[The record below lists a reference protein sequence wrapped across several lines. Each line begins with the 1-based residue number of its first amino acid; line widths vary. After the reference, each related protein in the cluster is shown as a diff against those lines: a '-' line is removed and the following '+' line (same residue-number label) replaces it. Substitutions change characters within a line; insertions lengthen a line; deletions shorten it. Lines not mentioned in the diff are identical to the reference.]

1 MFALRVDDSGW
12 RWCWLCL
19 VICQSN
25 VKSISHKRQLLRY
38 IPVFFFL
45 FSRFLPIQYNSY
57 LRFWMS
63 NFVVWIHRQNQII
76 WTFPSVL
83 IEVLNRRENIDFMS
97 NWMKQEK
104 TAQLVGMNRQF
115 FLSIRSIWWMKKRK
129 IGKKW
134 KIAHNYNSSDEM
146 GLSTRRITDKCI
158 NHQKPN
164 HARFVCHFERVLNS
178 EDFGILEKK
187 KYSVKQMNWTNRSN
201 IHVRIAVDVNSEHT
215 REKQ

>member
-38 IPVFFFL
+38 ISEIFL
-45 FSRFLPIQYNSY
+45 SVPFNPIQFIPEILDEQFCGLNSSTKSNY
-57 LRFWMS
+57 LNVSISADWSTKQTREYWFYVKL
-63 NFVVWIHRQNQII
+63 NETRKNCPTGKYEPTKFVINTQHMMN
-76 WTFPSVL
+76 
-83 IEVLNRRENIDFMS
+83 E
-97 NWMKQEK
+97 EK
-104 TAQLVGMNRQF
+104 KWR
-115 FLSIRSIWWMKKRK
+115 
-129 IGKKW
+129 KKW

-146 GLSTRRITDKCI
+146 GLSTRWITDKCI

-187 KYSVKQMNWTNRSN
+187 RIQLNKWIEWTAWTYMYKLLWMWT
-201 IHVRIAVDVNSEHT
+201 H
-215 REKQ
+215 